1 MSSRKWLAL
10 AAWALL
16 PLAATAQEKHSP
28 IAPRTA
34 ASLGGSVE
42 YQSAFADY
50 RAFTEEGAT
59 PDKQWRSANQEMGKL
74 GGHAGH
80 IKDAPAVTPIA
91 SSEEPP
97 AAAKQSRGMNHDHHH
112 GGGHP

>member
-1 MSSRKWLAL
+1 MSFKQWLVL

-16 PLAATAQEKHSP
+16 PLAAAQEKHSP
-28 IAPRTA
+28 ITPRTA
-34 ASLGGSVE
+34 ASSGGSME

-59 PDKQWRSANQEMGKL
+59 PDKQWRSANEEMGKL

-80 IKDAPAVTPIA
+80 MKDASAVTPA
-91 SSEEPP
+91 SSGEGPP
-97 AAAKQSRGMNHDHHH
+97 AAAKQSGAMNHDHHH